1 MQYYLVNC
9 STEDKRENY
18 NWTVVTTSTSISLQP
33 YRFYYCCVAAV
44 NEAGRGDSSCQKFI
58 THETGNVIEVL
69 ETTKNLI

>member
-1 MQYYLVNC
+1 M
-9 STEDKRENY
+9 
-18 NWTVVTTSTSISLQP
+18 TSTSISLQP
-33 YRFYYCCVAAV
+33 YRFYYCCIAAV